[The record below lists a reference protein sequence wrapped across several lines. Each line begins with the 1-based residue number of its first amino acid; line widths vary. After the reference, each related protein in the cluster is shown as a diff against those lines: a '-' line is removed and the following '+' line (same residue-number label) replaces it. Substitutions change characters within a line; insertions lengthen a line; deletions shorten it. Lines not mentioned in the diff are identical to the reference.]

1 MATGHINIHFK
12 SKNNPNINYVSSY
25 EFNDDDKELAI
36 IPVLFKDALNLWC
49 HDELESFV
57 EISIKDLWIRLEQM
71 CATHVVPPHLVNKI
85 TNAIKYIERYKD
97 VYAGISVIV

>member
-12 SKNNPNINYVSSY
+12 SKNNPNINYVAPY

-36 IPVLFKDALNLWC
+36 IPVLFRDALNLWC

-57 EISIKDLWIRLEQM
+57 EISLEDLWSRLAQM
-71 CATHVVPPHLVNKI
+71 RDTHVVPPHLVNKI
-85 TNAIKYIERYKD
+85 TTAIRYIERHKD
-97 VYAGISVIV
+97 VYVGISVIV